1 MAEQTGTNPRN
12 FNRVMISLLRSP
24 LHRLMSKNIM
34 LVTFK
39 GRKSGRLFT
48 TPVSYD
54 WQDDIVT
61 FMTRSGWWCNLNP
74 AEEITL
80 RIRGKDY
87 RGQPVVITDRQP
99 VADGLGIYVQH
110 IPNVARFYNV
120 KPDANGWVDPQELY
134 RAAEGVA
141 MVRVKLSG

>member
-24 LHRLMSKNIM
+24 LHGLMSRNIM

-54 WQDDIVT
+54 WQGDTVT
-61 FMTRSGWWCNLNP
+61 FMTRSGWWRNLNP

-87 RGQPVVITDRQP
+87 RGKPVVITDRQQ
-99 VADGLGIYVQH
+99 VADGLGVYLQH

-120 KPDANGWVDPQELY
+120 KPDATGRIDPQELH
-134 RAAEGVA
+134 RAADGVA
-141 MVRVKLSG
+141 MIQVKLTA